1 MPGALGRLT
10 TFSKTLTVVDADLT
24 DVDLRVSAGA
34 RVIARVIADVGSTR
48 AFDPAAVELGI
59 LRRTEGDGRPFFV
72 NGFGSKGSREGLF
85 GELSVAGGSV
95 YFEVGTPAG
104 WMVKAIRLDGYE
116 LEDGPVD
123 LAAGRRE
130 LDVVLT
136 DRVSGVSG
144 DVLDRLG
151 RLLPNYSV
159 VVFPADPA
167 RWHFSSRTIRE
178 ERTDSDGRFRID
190 GLPPG
195 NYRAV
200 AVPALGYGTVQDS
213 AVLERLHGASQ
224 AIRVSEGQHL
234 AISIRA
240 SPRPDGLE
248 R

>member
-1 MPGALGRLT
+1 MPGALARLT
-10 TFSKTLTVVDADLT
+10 TFSKTLAVVDDDLT
-24 DVDLRVSAGA
+24 DVDLRVTAGA

-213 AVLERLHGASQ
+213 AVLERLHGVSQ
-224 AIRVSEGQHL
+224 AIRISEGQHL
-234 AISIRA
+234 ATSIRA
-240 SPRPDGLE
+240 SPLPDGLE